1 MRINPLTNIQNPA
14 LQQLSNAT
22 SSTST
27 IGPKAGGKDG
37 GDFAN
42 TLMDVLKEVNNS
54 QQTAAQK
61 QNQFMTGQQ
70 VDYHDLMI
78 SVEKASISMQLTM
91 AVRNKIL
98 DAYSEVSH
106 MQV

>member
-1 MRINPLTNIQNPA
+1 MKLTPLTTIQNPA
-14 LQQLSNAT
+14 FEQFSKATASNG
-22 SSTST
+22 
-27 IGPKAGGKDG
+27 IVGPGGAGKDG
-37 GDFAN
+37 GDFAT
-42 TLMDVLKEVNNS
+42 TLMDVLKEVNGA
-54 QQTAAQK
+54 QQTAATK

-98 DAYSEVSH
+98 EAYSEVSH

>member
-1 MRINPLTNIQNPA
+1 MRINPLTTIQNPA

-22 SSTST
+22 SSSNL
-27 IGPKAGGKDG
+27 IGPGGAGKDG
-37 GDFAN
+37 GDFAQ
-42 TLMDVLKEVNNS
+42 TLMDVLKEVNAS
-54 QQTAAQK
+54 QQSAAQK

-78 SVEKASISMQLTM
+78 SMEKASISMQLTM

-106 MQV
+106 MQI